1 MMSPL
6 THMFCFYKWSFA
18 CLRTFNVQSI
28 CSLAH
33 IKEMSR
39 SIIYTCTGQ
48 MIWQSDGNDW
58 SGAEV
63 YLSRRYLTWCK
74 NNTHKAVCVHHLSF
88 PISWIIEH
96 PNPKKL
102 KTCSFRR
109 RSLWPV
115 IIMLQT
121 SQTPLIHVMA
131 CEFEVVFN
139 CASIFTPRF
148 YHLL

>member
-102 KTCSFRR
+102 KHAPSDAEVYDPLLSCSK
-109 RSLWPV
+109 LLKP
-115 IIMLQT
+115 
-121 SQTPLIHVMA
+121 PLIHVMA

-139 CASIFTPRF
+139 CASIFTPIF